1 MRNSLCEKLIWIVL
15 SPTIFKH
22 MGKSWKNLDLKYL
35 KKLSKNNYK
44 AMIRRTPDIGN
55 VTKNSLRMVLACGM
69 LWFSIYDAMEGKMSH
84 DEFGDM
90 VIATTESKLLQKNFK
105 DKKPFTL
112 KAQKKEIEKHKI
124 ANAVSNSEFNWNT
137 EFVLGRDENEY
148 TAIYHQCG
156 LCALGRQ
163 EHHEDLIPYFCKLDY
178 KFIEFM
184 GGVLKRSGTIA
195 TGANYC
201 DFYIC
206 KKGSKWDK

>member
-1 MRNSLCEKLIWIVL
+1 
-15 SPTIFKH
+15 

-55 VTKNSLRMVLACGM
+55 VMKNSLRMVLACGM

-105 DKKPFTL
+105 DKKSFTL

-137 EFVLGRDENEY
+137 EFILGRDENEY
-148 TAIYHQCG
+148 TTIYHQCG